1 MIHVTFFAGSAFLS
15 ISILRFMNFND
26 CFPFGTAALDLV
38 QGFIYLIHT
47 EYGINR
53 SFQRMILVK
62 QADYLFQTIPILLYK
77 EEIIG
82 LLFLSPP
89 FKSFFKLS
97 ISILS

>member
-1 MIHVTFFAGSAFLS
+1 M
-15 ISILRFMNFND
+15 LRFMNFND
-26 CFPFGTAALDLV
+26 CFSFRTAAPYLS
-38 QGFIYLIHT
+38 QCIIYLIQT
-47 EYGINR
+47 EFGINR

-62 QADYLFQTIPILLYK
+62 QASYLFQLTPILMYK